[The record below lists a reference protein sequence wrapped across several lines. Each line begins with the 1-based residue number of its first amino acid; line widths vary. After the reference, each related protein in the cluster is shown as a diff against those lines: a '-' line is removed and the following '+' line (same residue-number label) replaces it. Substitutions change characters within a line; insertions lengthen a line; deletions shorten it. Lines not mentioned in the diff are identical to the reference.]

1 MGNFD
6 ARHRISEVHL
16 VGEEEYGQLSGLD
29 VGVLETEQ
37 QIIQLLLRSFN
48 YYFDNVI
55 INVNVKIEELMTIMT
70 SYHNNN
76 CSVVWF

>member
-16 VGEEEYGQLSGLD
+16 VGEEEYGQLSSLD

-37 QIIQLLLRSFN
+37 QIIQLLRSFN

-55 INVNVKIEELMTIMT
+55 INVNVKIEELMTNGIT
-70 SYHNNN
+70 SLT
-76 CSVVWF
+76 VAWF